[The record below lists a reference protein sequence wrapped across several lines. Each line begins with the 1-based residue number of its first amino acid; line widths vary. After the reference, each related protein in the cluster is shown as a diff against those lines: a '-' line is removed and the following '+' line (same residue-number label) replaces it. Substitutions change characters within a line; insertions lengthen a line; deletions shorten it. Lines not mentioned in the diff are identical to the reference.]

1 MEPTHTTSS
10 STSTQRSLRRNWVE
24 KPLQF
29 IRNRP
34 LVAALICWELTLG
47 LAFAIWFAAC
57 LPKPLFNDPCSTV
70 VEDRN
75 GALLGA
81 RIAADGQWRFP
92 ENQVVPE
99 KFEKAILCFEDKHFY
114 QHPGVDPHAI
124 ARAMKQN
131 FLNGEVVSGGSTLS
145 MQVIRL
151 SRKGQSR
158 SYSEK
163 VLEML
168 LALRMELSYSKA
180 EILGMYA
187 SHAPF
192 GGNVV
197 GLDAAAWR
205 YYGRGSDRLS
215 WSEMAT
221 LAVLPNS
228 PSLIHPGK
236 NRDLLEAKRN
246 RLLDRMEAADVLD
259 STQTA
264 LAKIEPLP
272 GSPHPLPNY
281 TPHLTSKIQTGF
293 LRGKARSQTRTRT
306 TVDVHLQ
313 SQANQIVQ
321 HHSERLRDNG
331 IKNAA
336 ALIVEVETGDVL
348 AYVGNSQSDR
358 KEYHCQ
364 VDCIPAPRS
373 TGSIMKPFLYAWM
386 LNDGDIL
393 PATLVP
399 DVPTFMGGYAPK
411 NYNRTYDG
419 AVPAKKALAR
429 SLNIPAV
436 RMLHQYG
443 HIKFHENLQNM
454 GMTTL
459 SHGADHYGLSLILGG
474 AEGSLWDF
482 AAMYASMAR
491 TLDNHYPNAGKYNP
505 DDFRALNF
513 EMENSIRLRE
523 IAPETQD
530 QEPVLSAGAIYQTF
544 EAMVEVARPEGQQD
558 WRQYSG
564 SRKIAWKTGTSYG
577 FRDGWAIGCTPTHVV
592 AVWVGNADGEGR
604 PGLTGV
610 TAAAPI
616 LFDLFDAVGG
626 PNEWFE
632 EPIMEMAPIATC
644 RKSGHRAT
652 DLCTETDTLFVLKT
666 GLRTTPCPYH
676 KLVHLTAT
684 GQHRVHSD
692 CESPMAMLH
701 ESWFVLPPAQEGH
714 YRVKHPE
721 YQALPPY
728 RDDCRGNA
736 FVNGNNMEL
745 IYPKSATRIFVP
757 INLDGSSSST
767 VFEVS
772 HRHDETRVF
781 WHLDNK
787 YIGSTE
793 HIHQMSLN
801 PPPGKH
807 VLTIVDESGE
817 EIRRRFEIVG
827 RKS

>member
-1 MEPTHTTSS
+1 M
-10 STSTQRSLRRNWVE
+10 
-24 KPLQF
+24 KPLPPLIQTLLTG

-34 LVAALICWELTLG
+34 VIASIICWELTLG
-47 LAFAIWFAAC
+47 LTFLIWFATC
-57 LPKPLFNDPCSTV
+57 LPKPLFSDPCSTV
-70 VEDRN
+70 IEDRN

-92 ENQVVPE
+92 EQEEVPE
-99 KFEKAILCFEDKHFY
+99 KFEEAILCFEDKRFY
-114 QHPGVDPHAI
+114 KHMGVDQQSML
-124 ARAMKQN
+124 RAVKQN
-131 FLNGEVVSGGSTLS
+131 VVNRRVVSGGSTLS

-151 SRKGQSR
+151 SRKGKSR
-158 SYSEK
+158 SYAEK
-163 VLEML
+163 AIEMM
-168 LALRMELSYSKA
+168 LAFRMELSYSKA

-197 GLDAAAWR
+197 GLEAASWR
-205 YYGRGSDRLS
+205 YYGRSSDRLS

-221 LAVLPNS
+221 LAVLPNA

-246 RLLDRMEAADVLD
+246 RLIDRMQEAGILD
-259 STQTA
+259 STQA
-264 LAKIEPLP
+264 GLAKLEPLP
-272 GSPHPLPNY
+272 GNPHPLPNY
-281 TPHLTSKIQTGF
+281 TPHLTSRIQTAQ
-293 LRGKARSQTRTRT
+293 LRGAPRAHGSTFSSRTRT
-306 TVDVHLQ
+306 TIDLHLQ
-313 SQANQIVQ
+313 SQANQVVQ

-348 AYVGNSQSDR
+348 AYIGNSQSDR
-358 KEYHCQ
+358 KEYHCD
-364 VDCIPAPRS
+364 VDCVPAARS

-443 HIKFHENLQNM
+443 HIKFHENLERM

-482 AAMYASMAR
+482 AGMYASMAR
-491 TLDNHYPNAGKYNP
+491 TVENYYTYGGKYNP
-505 DDFRALNF
+505 EDFRPLNF
-513 EMENSIRLRE
+513 EMDHSIRKVESEPTLTSE
-523 IAPETQD
+523 
-530 QEPVLSAGAIYQTF
+530 EPVISAGAIYQTF
-544 EAMVEVARPEGQQD
+544 EAMVEVARPEGEEN
-558 WRQYSG
+558 WRQYTG
-564 SRKIAWKTGTSYG
+564 ARKIAWKTGTSYG
-577 FRDGWAIGCTPTHVV
+577 FRDGWAIGCTPTHVI

-610 TAAAPI
+610 TAAAPV
-616 LFDLFDAVGG
+616 LFDLFDLVAGE
-626 PNEWFE
+626 NDWFE
-632 EPIMEMAPIATC
+632 EPIGEMAPIATC

-666 GLRTTPCPYH
+666 GLRTSPCPYH
-676 KLVHLTAT
+676 KLVHLTGT
-684 GQHRVHSD
+684 GQFRVHSE
-692 CESPMAMLH
+692 CESPMTMLH
-701 ESWFVLPPAQEGH
+701 EPWFVLPPAQESH
-714 YRVKHPE
+714 YKQKHPE
-721 YQALPPY
+721 YKALPPF
-728 RDDCRGNA
+728 RDDCRGA
-736 FVNGNNMEL
+736 VFANGNNMEL
-745 IYPKSATRIFVP
+745 VYPKASTRIFVP
-757 INLDGSSSST
+757 TNLDGTRSST

-772 HRHDETRVF
+772 HRHEETQIF

-787 YIGSTE
+787 FIGTTE

-807 VLTIVDESGE
+807 WLTIVDENGE
-817 EIRRRFEIVG
+817 EIRRSFEIVG
-827 RKS
+827 RNAS